1 MVKDTI
7 KPKILL
13 INPALSGGLKTG
25 IFTIKVPLGLA
36 YIASYLEKKGYFPQ
50 ILDCMAYYENIE
62 KIKDEDYRIGL
73 SEKDIIKKIKEF
85 SPDIVGIACGYTI
98 HENDSISIAELVKKN
113 SKALVVFGGAHTSA
127 NPTLVLRN
135 KNVDIAVIGEG
146 EITFSKIVEN
156 FNNKNKIE
164 KINGIAFRNKKG
176 IKINPQSEY
185 IKNLDELPFPARHLL
200 PMEKYLKHPQNA
212 IANMRAPTTEIITS
226 RGCPFNCI
234 FCSIHTV
241 WGKKWRARSAK
252 NVVDEF
258 EELYIK
264 YGIREFR
271 FFDDN
276 LSWDKKRMIE
286 ICDEIIKRKLDI
298 KWDTPNGVAI
308 ATLNEEVL
316 SKMKKAGYYK
326 IVMGIESGSEK
337 TLRFMRKPVS
347 LEHAR
352 KTIEICN
359 RLGIWTWSTFVIGFP
374 DETKEEIQKT
384 IDFAKNS
391 GLNFATF
398 YIAQPYPGTDLC
410 EIYKKEGLLK
420 KGLNNRSSVTETQYD
435 TKYFNAE
442 QLRNL
447 QRKAYSDFL
456 KHRMI
461 RYLNPKYF
469 YKEFLNRFKTFEDVK
484 YIFRMFLNLVGKEY
498 SPIYQ
503 KK

>member
-1 MVKDTI
+1 M

-13 INPALSGGLKTG
+13 INPALSGSLTSG
-25 IFTIKVPLGLA
+25 IFTVKVPLGLA
-36 YIASYLEKKGYFPQ
+36 YIASYLEKLGYSPE

-62 KIKDEDYRIGL
+62 KKSEGNYRIGL
-73 SEKDIIKKIKEF
+73 AEKDIIKKIREF
-85 SPDIVGIACGYTI
+85 NPDIVGIACGYTI
-98 HENDSISIAELVKKN
+98 HEGDSMKIAELVKKN
-113 SKALVVFGGAHTSA
+113 SKAIVVFGGAHTSA
-127 NPTLVLRN
+127 NPQLVLRD

-146 EITFSKIVEN
+146 EITFSKIIEY
-156 FNNKNKIE
+156 FKNKNKLL
-164 KINGIAFRNKKG
+164 KIDGIAYRQKNK
-176 IKINPQSEY
+176 IKINPPSEY

-200 PMEKYLKHPQNA
+200 PMEKYLNHPQNS
-212 IANMRAPTTEIITS
+212 IANMRSPTTEIISS

-234 FCSIHTV
+234 FCSVHTV
-241 WGKKWRARSAK
+241 WGRKWRARSAK
-252 NVVDEF
+252 NVIDEV
-258 EELYIK
+258 EELNK
-264 YGIREFR
+264 TYGIKEFR

-276 LSWDKKRMIE
+276 LTWDKKRISE
-286 ICDEIIKRKLDI
+286 VCEEIIKRKLNI

-308 ATLNEEVL
+308 ATLNEDVL
-316 SKMKKAGYYK
+316 SNMKKAGYYK

-337 TLRFMRKPVS
+337 TLKFMRKPVS
-347 LEHAR
+347 LEHA
-352 KTIEICN
+352 KKIIKICN
-359 RLGIWTWSTFVIGFP
+359 KLGIWTWSTFVIGFP

-420 KGLNNRSSVTETQYD
+420 KGINLNSSVTETQYD
-435 TKYFNAE
+435 TNHFKAE
-442 QLRNL
+442 ELREL
-447 QRKAYSDFL
+447 QKKAYSDFI

-461 RYLNPKYF
+461 RYFNPIYF
-469 YKEFLNRFKTFEDVK
+469 YNEFLNRFKTFEDVK